1 MLLSFKLQLQRFT
14 SIMQHR
20 PVRRALLSVSDKTG
34 IVDFAR
40 GLSEHGIELLSTGGT
55 ARLLAEAGLTVT
67 EVSDYT
73 GFPEM
78 MDGRVKTLHPK
89 IHGGILGR
97 RDKDDAVMAEHH
109 IQPIDM
115 VVVNLYPFAKTVAN
129 EDCSLEDAVENID
142 IGGPTMVRSAAK
154 NHKDVAIVVNSTD
167 YTPLLKEL
175 ADNNQGLSLA
185 TRFDLAIKAFEH
197 TAAYDGM
204 IANYFGRLV
213 PAYYSEEKTPSGQF
227 PRTLNLS
234 LIKKQDMRYG
244 ENSHQQAA
252 FYIEDTLSE
261 ASVATAV
268 QRQGKA
274 LSYNNIADTDAALE
288 CVKEFEQ
295 PACVIVKHANPCGV
309 ATASDLL
316 QAYDLAYATDP
327 TSAFGGIIAFN
338 RELDAATAQAIIS
351 RQFVEVII
359 APSAS
364 EEALAITA
372 TKQNVRVLTCGEWQ
386 QRQSGYD
393 FKRVNG
399 GLLVQDRD
407 LGMVSESELTVVT
420 KRQPTKEELRD
431 ALFCWKVAKFV
442 KSNAIVYAKNNRTIG
457 IGAGQMSRVYSA
469 KIAGIK
475 AADEGLEVSD
485 SAMASD
491 AFFPFRDGIDAAAAV
506 GVRCVIQPGG
516 SIRDEEVIAAADE
529 HDIAMI
535 FTGMRHFRH

>member
-1 MLLSFKLQLQRFT
+1 MQQR
-14 SIMQHR
+14 R
-20 PVRRALLSVSDKTG
+20 PVRRALLSVSDKAG
-34 IVDFAR
+34 IVEFAQALSAR
-40 GLSEHGIELLSTGGT
+40 GVELLSTGGT
-55 ARLLAEAGLTVT
+55 ARLLADKGLPVT

-89 IHGGILGR
+89 VHGGILGR
-97 RDKDDAVMAEHH
+97 RGQDDGIMQQHGIA
-109 IQPIDM
+109 PIDM
-115 VVVNLYPFAKTVAN
+115 VVVNLYPFAQTVAR
-129 EDCSLEDAVENID
+129 EGCSLEDAVENID

-154 NHKDVAIVVNSTD
+154 NHKDVAIVVKSSD
-167 YTPLLKEL
+167 YDAIINEMDANEGSLT
-175 ADNNQGLSLA
+175 LA

-197 TAAYDGM
+197 TAAYDSM
-204 IANYFGRLV
+204 IANYFGSMV
-213 PAYYSEEKTPSGQF
+213 PAYHGESKEAAGRF
-227 PRTLNLS
+227 PRTLNLNF
-234 LIKKQDMRYG
+234 IKKQDMRYG

-252 FYIEDTLSE
+252 FYIEENVKE
-261 ASVATAV
+261 ASVATAT
-268 QRQGKA
+268 QLQGKA

-288 CVKEFEQ
+288 CVKEFNE

-309 ATASDLL
+309 AVSNSILD
-316 QAYDLAYATDP
+316 AYDRAYKTDP

-338 RELDAATAQAIIS
+338 RELDAETAQAIIS

-364 EEALAITA
+364 EEALKITA
-372 TKQNVRVLTCGEWQ
+372 AKQNVRVLTCGQWDT
-386 QRQSGYD
+386 RVAGLD

-407 LGMVSESELTVVT
+407 LGMVTAGELRVVS
-420 KRQPTKEELRD
+420 KRQPTEQELRD

-442 KSNAIVYAKNNRTIG
+442 KSNAIVYAKDNMTIG

-469 KIAGIK
+469 KSAGIK
-475 AADEGLEVSD
+475 AGDEGLEVKG

-506 GVRCVIQPGG
+506 GITCVIQPGG
-516 SIRDEEVIAAADE
+516 SIRDDEVIAAADE
-529 HDIAMI
+529 HGIAMI
-535 FTGMRHFRH
+535 FTDMRHFRH